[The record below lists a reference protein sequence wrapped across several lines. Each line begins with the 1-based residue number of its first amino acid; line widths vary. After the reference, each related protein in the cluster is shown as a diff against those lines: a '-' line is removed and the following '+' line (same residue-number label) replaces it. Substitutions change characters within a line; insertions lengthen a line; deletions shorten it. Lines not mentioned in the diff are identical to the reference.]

1 MATSALFR
9 RTYNSPRRTRT
20 STRCPSALASNAL
33 LSQPIDVPIKRLRPT
48 QVAVGMRAVAAKSKR
63 IGSQKAIHRYVKR
76 RPIPAVFGPGNRY
89 YIVDHHHLSLALLRN
104 SVETAKVKIIGD
116 FSDLSAQQFWA
127 AMEIQS
133 LVYPFDETGRRV
145 SLCGLPNAI
154 TEMKADTYRDLAW
167 SVREA
172 GGYKKT
178 DMPFAEF
185 KWAEFFRDTVPA
197 ALLERDY
204 SEAVSRAKK
213 LARSPSAAGLPG
225 YSGRS
230 R

>member
-1 MATSALFR
+1 MATSALLK
-9 RTYNSPRRTRT
+9 RTQHSPRRTRT
-20 STRCPSALASNAL
+20 STRCPNPLAANAL
-33 LSQPIDVPIKRLRPT
+33 LTQPVDVPIMRLRPT
-48 QVAVGMRAVAAKSKR
+48 QVAVGMRAVAAKSER
-63 IGSQKAIHRYVKR
+63 IGARKAIRRYVKR

-104 SVETAKVKIIGD
+104 RVETAKVRVIGD

-145 SLCGLPNAI
+145 SLFALPDAI
-154 TEMKADTYRDLAW
+154 TEMKADIYRDLAW

-204 SEAVSRAKK
+204 AEAVTRAKK
-213 LARSPSAAGLPG
+213 LARSSSAAGLPG